1 MSREVGFQSNCNE
14 RNRSCAMPTVD
25 VTMCRCDNASC
36 RLMVA
41 SGVRRGRAQRESP
54 GQAELLDEFA
64 AACTRI
70 SFRPPLTV
78 AESVFLQNLQS
89 ER

>member
-1 MSREVGFQSNCNE
+1 M
-14 RNRSCAMPTVD
+14 D
-25 VTMCRCDNASC
+25 VQQFASC
-36 RLMVA
+36 PISLLQVLCPKACSVLAVRRLMSA
-41 SGVRRGRAQRESP
+41 SGVRRGRAQRESVA
-54 GQAELLDEFA
+54 QAELLDEFA

-70 SFRPPLTV
+70 TFRPPLTV

>member
-1 MSREVGFQSNCNE
+1 MSRSQSL
-14 RNRSCAMPTVD
+14 T
-25 VTMCRCDNASC
+25 C
-36 RLMVA
+36 RLMSA

-64 AACTRI
+64 DACTRI
-70 SFRPPLTV
+70 SFKPPLTV